1 MGLGILVLKV
11 KHTPFKGVDYMGIL
25 ILVIPLV
32 LPSIGHMHMA
42 VEEKFRMVLFN
53 QAAENLESL
62 MRQVSSV
69 IELVGRRVSHQ
80 NVKAAVLKK
89 LEPELFYAL
98 IHLFFGILMRT
109 WPVTHGT
116 AQP

>member
-62 MRQVSSV
+62 MRQVSSIV
-69 IELVGRRVSHQ
+69 ELVRRGMCY
-80 NVKAAVLKK
+80 K
-89 LEPELFYAL
+89 
-98 IHLFFGILMRT
+98 
-109 WPVTHGT
+109 
-116 AQP
+116 

>member
-1 MGLGILVLKV
+1 
-11 KHTPFKGVDYMGIL
+11 
-25 ILVIPLV
+25 
-32 LPSIGHMHMA
+32 MHMA

-89 LEPELFYAL
+89 LEPELLVLYVITF
-98 IHLFFGILMRT
+98 
-109 WPVTHGT
+109 V
-116 AQP
+116 